1 MTKPVAIYLR
11 SSKDRHDVSCE
22 AQEEEI
28 RKVVRQNGEE
38 VYQVFADKALS
49 STRDVRPAF
58 DEMIALAL
66 SKNPPFG
73 KIYCLD
79 TSRFG
84 RDQHHTQALLWEL
97 RKKRGVE
104 VVFTTMPQTG
114 SYLDPAFEAIMSAFD
129 YIHSQQSKVKG
140 VASMK
145 QNILQGFRAGGRAP
159 YGYRLKKVEL
169 GTRRDGQ
176 DIVKTRLEPDPETSP
191 VLREYFERRV
201 RGEARRAILDDFY
214 RRGIPSPSGLRRWP
228 ISSAKS
234 MEDNVEVYL
243 GHLIF
248 NRLNER
254 VKVQGKC
261 EGYLHGEKWKPEE
274 EWVVTL
280 NTHEPLITEQ
290 IAAKI
295 REIKAKGIRDAPYQA
310 KRVYALS
317 GTMKCAQCGEN
328 YTGDSGIYRC
338 SARKRVGEKCPNN
351 DIAQGK
357 VEDAI
362 FSVVDQQILNFKN
375 ISALIKRVKSRFH
388 TDKSEIR
395 LLKSRLAQV
404 DNEIRKVM
412 KLYRLDAIDEREIE
426 IEMQEL
432 QEQKKVL
439 LVSLED
445 ALAMQRGLEVSNDE
459 IIQVIENF
467 REEVR
472 HADPRTRK
480 RAVQTLFD
488 NIRIHPKKGDPWQR
502 MLEVRGTKVPL
513 TGVNVASPRGHQTNY
528 EKFKLLISLDF

>member
-11 SSKDRHDVSCE
+11 SSKDRNDVSCS
-22 AQEEEI
+22 AQEEQI
-28 RKVVRQNGEE
+28 RKVVQQNEE
-38 VYQVFADKALS
+38 ETYRVFADKALS

-66 SKNPPFG
+66 SQNPPFG

-145 QNILQGFRAGGRAP
+145 QNVQQGFRAGGRAP
-159 YGYRLKKVEL
+159 YGYRLQEIEL
-169 GTRRDGQ
+169 GTHRDGQ
-176 DIVKTRLEPDPETSP
+176 SIVKTKLEPDPETSP
-191 VLREYFERRV
+191 ILREYFERRAK
-201 RGEARRAILDDFY
+201 GEARRAILEDFY
-214 RRGIPSPSGLRRWP
+214 RRGIPSYSGRRRWP
-228 ISSAKS
+228 ISSAKAI
-234 MEDNVEVYL
+234 EDNLEVYL
-243 GHLIF
+243 GHTVF
-248 NRLNER
+248 FRHNEK
-254 VKVQGKC
+254 VKIQGKC
-261 EGYLHGEKWKPEE
+261 EGYLHGKKWRPKE
-274 EWVVTL
+274 EWVVTE
-280 NTHEPLITEQ
+280 NTHEPLITEE

-295 REIKAKGIRDAPYQA
+295 REVKAKGIRDTPYQA

-338 SARKRVGEKCPNN
+338 SARKRVGAQCPNH

-357 VEDAI
+357 VEDAV

-375 ISALIKRVKSRFH
+375 INAFIKRVKSRFK

-395 LLKSRLAQV
+395 RLESRLVQV
-404 DNEIRKVM
+404 DSEIRKVM
-412 KLYRLDAIDEREIE
+412 KLYRLDAIDEQEIE

-432 QEQKKVL
+432 QEQKKFL
-439 LVSLED
+439 LAGLHE
-445 ALAMQRGLEVSNDE
+445 AEAMQRGLEVSAGE
-459 IIQVIENF
+459 IVQVIENF
-467 REEVR
+467 REEIR
-472 HADPRTRK
+472 HSDPKIRK
-480 RAVQTLFD
+480 QAVQTLFD
-488 NIRIHPKKGDPWQR
+488 EIMIYPKKGNPWER
-502 MLEVRGTKVPL
+502 MIEIRGTKVPL
-513 TGVNVASPRGHQTNY
+513 TGVNVASPRGF
-528 EKFKLLISLDF
+528 EPLLPA